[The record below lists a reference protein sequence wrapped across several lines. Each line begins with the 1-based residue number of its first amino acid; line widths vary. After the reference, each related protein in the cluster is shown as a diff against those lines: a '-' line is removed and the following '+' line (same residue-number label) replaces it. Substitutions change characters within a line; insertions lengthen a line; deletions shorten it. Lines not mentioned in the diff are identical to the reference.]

1 MTDKLKVEPG
11 LLSVLAKGK
20 GLTVPKHV
28 LEKEVSEIQRPTK
41 LLQEHELEEI
51 FRILASGETPDRT
64 KYGITS
70 WEMDELT
77 DHFNAAQRN
86 EIYVDTSTSN

>member
-1 MTDKLKVEPG
+1 MSDKLKVEPG
-11 LLSVLAKGK
+11 LLSAITKDK

-28 LEKEVSEIQRPTK
+28 LEKEIEDIKRPTR
-41 LLQEHELEEI
+41 LLEEHEIEEI
-51 FRILASGETPDRT
+51 FRILASGEHPDRT

-70 WEMDELT
+70 WEMDELV

-86 EIYVDTSTSN
+86 EIYVDPSTSN